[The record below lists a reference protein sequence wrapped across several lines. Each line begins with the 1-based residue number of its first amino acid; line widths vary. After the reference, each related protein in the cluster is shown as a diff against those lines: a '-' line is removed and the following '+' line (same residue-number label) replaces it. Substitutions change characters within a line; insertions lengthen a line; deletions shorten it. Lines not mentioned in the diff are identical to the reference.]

1 MTGFCDSESVDSMGH
16 GSYRWNET
24 EVGNTSSL
32 CEFGPVDGRAT
43 RRCTGHR
50 TWESH
55 NIEECTSENTYI
67 LQMLRDVRIECSI
80 T

>member
-1 MTGFCDSESVDSMGH
+1 MTH

-24 EVGNTSSL
+24 EVDITNSL
-32 CEFGPVDGRAT
+32 SCEFGPADGRAT
-43 RRCTGHR
+43 RSCIRHR
-50 TWESH
+50 TWGPH

-67 LQMLRDVRIECSI
+67 LQLLRDVRIERSI